1 MFSRSNRAYLR
12 ASGRISRLAMA
23 KVEGSNP
30 FIRFQQKSGAKLA
43 VLPGRGSEA
52 PSMSLTRTFTARA
65 KARACRLQLLTP
77 CEAGSGAA
85 FVQAAKISAVAKTNP
100 QTERVTG

>member
-30 FIRFQQKSGAKLA
+30 FIRFTVVWQDIGD
-43 VLPGRGSEA
+43 
-52 PSMSLTRTFTARA
+52 
-65 KARACRLQLLTP
+65 
-77 CEAGSGAA
+77 
-85 FVQAAKISAVAKTNP
+85 
-100 QTERVTG
+100 